1 MKGIEEGFSKDMI
14 GNWNSDYARVEENK
28 LRNDIKESFIK
39 ESIFPDESGRNN
51 STLKENRLLLFFAIT

>member
-1 MKGIEEGFSKDMI
+1 MI

-51 STLKENRLLLFFAIT
+51 STLKENRLLLFFAKT